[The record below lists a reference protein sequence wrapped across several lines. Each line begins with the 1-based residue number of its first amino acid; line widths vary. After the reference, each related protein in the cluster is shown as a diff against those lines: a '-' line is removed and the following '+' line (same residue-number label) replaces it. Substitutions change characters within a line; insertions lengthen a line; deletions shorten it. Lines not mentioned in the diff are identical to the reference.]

1 MKKYVCIIFIL
12 FIISCTNLP
21 YKTAL
26 KTYRHQDFKSAI
38 KQFDDFILQEGN
50 PALKVKAKF
59 YRSECYYKLGKME
72 MEKENYKAAA
82 DLLFLAN
89 SDKADKSLD
98 NCYYEI
104 ATNYIQKK
112 DYDSAYDYLNFIIDN
127 LWDSELIPEILY
139 TKIKI
144 EFEIRNNSEKSYKIY
159 QTLQDNFPESE
170 SFLLSKMIVNKY
182 MPAFIE
188 DAKKKWKNNEFNS
201 SLESLF
207 VYLKYPADYKNEIR
221 FLIGNVY
228 FSLAENLLE
237 NSKLVEA
244 EQNFRLAEQYNTQ
257 LTQAVLDKLKQICL
271 FHIENGDKLLA
282 QRKIDEAINS
292 YKATLNIIENYEL
305 ALEKISYAQDIAANI
320 KKANELVIQG
330 DKYFE
335 DKEYQKAMDIY
346 TRAYQLD
353 KISSIK
359 EKINNSY
366 IWIRITTD
374 PERYAVELIKKYK
387 NGAIVKKIEE
397 AEEEALKKFSR
408 KDIKITH
415 WQVFRSPTKNSYEV
429 RYSIITPEHNYFL
442 FWLVK
447 LETGNIMAL
456 NKETEDFLK

>member
-1 MKKYVCIIFIL
+1 MKKCICIIFISV
-12 FIISCTNLP
+12 IISCTNLP

-26 KTYRHQDFKSAI
+26 KTYKHQEYKSAI
-38 KQFDDFILQEGN
+38 KQFDGFILQGGN

-59 YRSECYYKLGKME
+59 YRSECYYELGKME
-72 MEKENYKAAA
+72 MGKENYKAAA

-89 SDKADKSLD
+89 SDKADKILD

-144 EFEIRNNSEKSYKIY
+144 EFEIRNNSEKSYKVY

-170 SFLLSKMIVNKY
+170 PFQLSKMIVNKY

-201 SLESLF
+201 SLENLF
-207 VYLKYPADYKNEIR
+207 EYLKYPADYKNEIN

-244 EQNFRLAEQYNTQ
+244 EQNFRLSEQYNTQ
-257 LTQAVLDKLKQICL
+257 LTRAVLDKLKQICV

-282 QRKIDEAINS
+282 QRKIDEAIDS

-305 ALEKISYAQDIAANI
+305 ALEKISYAQNIAANI
-320 KKANELVIQG
+320 KKANDLVLQG
-330 DKYFE
+330 NKYFE

-346 TRAYQLD
+346 TNAYQLD

-359 EKINNSY
+359 EKINHAY
-366 IWIRITTD
+366 TWIRITTD
-374 PERYAVELIKKYK
+374 PEKYAVELVKRYN
-387 NGAIVKKIEE
+387 NGIIVKKIRETE
-397 AEEEALKKFSR
+397 DEALKKFSR
-408 KDIKITH
+408 KDIKITP
-415 WQVFRSPTKNSYEV
+415 WQVFRSPAKNSYEV
-429 RYSIITPEHNYFL
+429 RYSIITPEYNYFL

-447 LETGNIMAL
+447 LETGNIMPL